1 MSTADAPES
10 GSTSR
15 RHVARFVIGSRWR
28 GQTAIAV
35 SSFLGGAFE
44 ALFLVGVTQ
53 VAFGLTEGTDE
64 FSLALGV
71 TVSLGQA
78 IALLASVLVVRL
90 LLAVTAVWLG
100 ARLAASIV
108 VDIRTQLTNAFLDA
122 DWGLQ
127 HGERGGSLQE
137 LVTNY
142 GNRMRTY
149 WSAINAFTVAAANL
163 IAMLV
168 LAVAVDPLGAV
179 VLMITVAGLGS
190 LLRPLRRRLW
200 RRSDQA
206 NEAGM
211 RLATGLNE
219 ASDLGLELHV
229 FGVQEAAKQ
238 RVVKQVR
245 DEATSTRR
253 QSVLGGLV
261 QPVYTG
267 TAYLVL
273 VLALVF
279 VGTLETVDLASLGA
293 VMLIMLRSLGYGQA
307 TQHALASLSVGAP
320 AVVTIQNEL
329 SRFRSQPRTDGSSR
343 IDAIRSIECRDVSFS
358 YLPGKVVLEHVSLE
372 LEPPEV
378 VGIIGPSGSGKST
391 LVQIL
396 LGLREPD
403 EGTIVVNGFDLR
415 TIHRSDWVRRAT
427 FVPQSSSLIQG
438 TVADNIRFLRSGVT
452 DADVVRA
459 AELANLHHEIT
470 ALKEGYDTP
479 LGAGGARLSG
489 GQQQRL
495 SIARALVEQ
504 PDLLVLDEPT
514 SALDVRSEQLIRSS
528 LAGLRGATT
537 IVIIAHR
544 LSTLDFCDR
553 ILVMQNGQVTAFDTP
568 NALERDDEFYREAL
582 RLSGMR

>member
-1 MSTADAPES
+1 
-10 GSTSR
+10 
-15 RHVARFVIGSRWR
+15 
-28 GQTAIAV
+28 
-35 SSFLGGAFE
+35 
-44 ALFLVGVTQ
+44 
-53 VAFGLTEGTDE
+53 
-64 FSLALGV
+64 
-71 TVSLGQA
+71 
-78 IALLASVLVVRL
+78 
-90 LLAVTAVWLG
+90 
-100 ARLAASIV
+100 
-108 VDIRTQLTNAFLDA
+108 
-122 DWGLQ
+122 
-127 HGERGGSLQE
+127 
-137 LVTNY
+137 
-142 GNRMRTY
+142 
-149 WSAINAFTVAAANL
+149 
-163 IAMLV
+163 
-168 LAVAVDPLGAV
+168 
-179 VLMITVAGLGS
+179 
-190 LLRPLRRRLW
+190 
-200 RRSDQA
+200 
-206 NEAGM
+206 M